1 MNCIFIFNTHTPIHI
16 VTGWRITRQEDF
28 NKRTPEWGVLFKR
41 GAGAKRGA
49 PCCAAN
55 HSLCV
60 LGAVDRCRALV
71 LGQTGHTLL
80 SGEGDRIVLI
90 TESSGDL
97 PIMHATAA
105 FKGSVW
111 WASADA
117 SLPVTRVRRCSSF
130 VPRVTLMSARD
141 MRHTLPP

>member
-1 MNCIFIFNTHTPIHI
+1 MKDHTTSGLQQKNPG
-16 VTGWRITRQEDF
+16 GW
-28 NKRTPEWGVLFKR
+28 VLLKR

-71 LGQTGHTLL
+71 LRQTGHILL
-80 SGEGDRIVLI
+80 SGEGERIALV

-97 PIMHATAA
+97 LIMPATAA
-105 FKGSVW
+105 FKGS
-111 WASADA
+111 A
-117 SLPVTRVRRCSSF
+117 
-130 VPRVTLMSARD
+130 
-141 MRHTLPP
+141 